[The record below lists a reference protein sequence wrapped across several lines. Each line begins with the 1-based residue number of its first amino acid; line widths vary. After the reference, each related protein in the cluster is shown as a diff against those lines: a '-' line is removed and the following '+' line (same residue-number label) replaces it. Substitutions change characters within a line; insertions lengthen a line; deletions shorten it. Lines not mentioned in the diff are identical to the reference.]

1 MEFAVPYIILLIAVT
16 VFGSRKNRGLS
27 TFFIAL
33 FFSPLVGLIWAL
45 LINDPQAIKCPMCKE
60 IIQPDAIKCK
70 HCGADLTLIIY

>member
-1 MEFAVPYIILLIAVT
+1 MEIAVPYLILLIAVT

-33 FFSPLVGLIWAL
+33 ILSPLVGLIWAL
-45 LINDPQAIKCPMCKE
+45 LVSDPEATKCPMCKE

-70 HCGADLTLIIY
+70 HCGAGLTHTK